1 MDGRTVQRQ
10 AARFAALGHEARLRI
25 LRELLAHH
33 PHGRVAG
40 ELQHE
45 LDIPASTLSHHL
57 DALRQEGLIEQQR
70 EGRFLRYVADTE
82 GLRELLDFLYAECCT
97 RNPVIPLSALTA
109 SAVSRAE
116 S

>member
-1 MDGRTVQRQ
+1 MREDDVQRQ

-33 PHGRVAG
+33 PYGRVAG

-82 GLRELLDFLYAECCT
+82 GLRELLGFLYAECCT
-97 RNPVIPLSALTA
+97 RNPVIPISSLTA
-109 SAVSRAE
+109 SAAKRAQ